1 MAGIGGHGTPPLQ
14 LKLACGH
21 PGRQPCL
28 DSLFG
33 ELLASVWHSEA
44 QSANSGSDTVA
55 TQQDHPALAEHQQ
68 LTERARQLLRVLV
81 EKYISEGQPVGSRT
95 LSRAAG
101 LELSAA
107 TIRNVMADLEDM
119 GLVVSPHTSAGRVPT
134 AKGFRF
140 FVDSLVSLKR
150 LEDYEIA
157 SLRSRLQGEGNGKE
171 LLESASLML
180 SDMTRMAGLVMIPR
194 RARFALRHVEF
205 LPLAERRI
213 LAILV
218 VNEREVQN
226 RVIHTERQYSE
237 SELQQAAN
245 YLNEHFV
252 GSDILAIR
260 DILAAEL
267 NETRDSMNRMML
279 TTIDIAK
286 SAFSPAADGDDFVL
300 SGQTRLM
307 GIDELGDVDKLRQ
320 LFEAF
325 QRKRQLLGLLDRCLQ
340 ADGMHIFIGEEAG
353 QSVFDDCSVV
363 TSTYAIDGEAVG
375 VLGVI
380 GPTRM
385 DYERVIPVVN
395 VTAKLL
401 GAALKSD

>member
-1 MAGIGGHGTPPLQ
+1 MEFHDLNTNSLRRDLVQVGSKELRDASGALVRHQAEADLGHG
-14 LKLACGH
+14 
-21 PGRQPCL
+21 PCRKHGL
-28 DSLFG
+28 RALSR
-33 ELLASVWHSEA
+33 VP
-44 QSANSGSDTVA
+44 
-55 TQQDHPALAEHQQ
+55 TQQAVHLAGRADPEP
-68 LTERARQLLRVLV
+68 LEGGVSFLAVERWSPDGF
-81 EKYISEGQPVGSRT
+81 E
-95 LSRAAG
+95 
-101 LELSAA
+101 EL
-107 TIRNVMADLEDM
+107 

-134 AKGFRF
+134 ARGFRF

-150 LEDYEIA
+150 MEVGEIEQ
-157 SLRSRLQGEGNGKE
+157 LRSRLIVDGDGKE
-171 LLESASLML
+171 LVENASRLL
-180 SDMTRMAGLVMIPR
+180 SDMTHMAGLVMVPR

-205 LPLAERRI
+205 LPIGEGRV

-226 RVIHTERQYSE
+226 RVIKTERQYSE

-252 GSDILAIR
+252 GRDVLAVR
-260 DILAAEL
+260 DALVAEL
-267 NETRDSMNRMML
+267 DETRDSMNRLML
-279 TTIDIAK
+279 TAIDVA
-286 SAFSPAADGDDFVL
+286 SAAFSPASDSDDYVI
-300 SGQTRLM
+300 SGETRLM
-307 GIDELGDVDKLRQ
+307 ALDELSDVAKLRQ

-353 QSVFDDCSVV
+353 QTVFDECSVV
-363 TSTYAIDGEAVG
+363 TSTYAIDGEPVG

-385 DYERVIPVVN
+385 DYERVIPVVD

-401 GAALKSD
+401 GAALKSG

>member
-1 MAGIGGHGTPPLQ
+1 
-14 LKLACGH
+14 
-21 PGRQPCL
+21 
-28 DSLFG
+28 
-33 ELLASVWHSEA
+33 
-44 QSANSGSDTVA
+44 
-55 TQQDHPALAEHQQ
+55 
-68 LTERARQLLRVLV
+68 LTERARQLLRALV
-81 EKYISEGQPVGSRT
+81 GKYISEGQPVGSRT

-134 AKGFRF
+134 ARGLRF

-150 LEDYEIA
+150 LEDHEIET
-157 SLRSRLQGEGNGKE
+157 LRSRLQVEGNAKN
-171 LLESASLML
+171 LLENASLML
-180 SDMTRMAGLVMIPR
+180 SDVTRMAGLVMVPR

-205 LPLAERRI
+205 LPLTEGRI

-218 VNEREVQN
+218 VNEHEVQN

-252 GSDILAIR
+252 GHDILAIR
-260 DILAAEL
+260 DTLVAEL
-267 NETRDSMNRMML
+267 SETRDSMNRMML
-279 TTIDIAK
+279 TTIDIAS
-286 SAFSPAADGDDFVL
+286 SAFRPAADGDDYVL

-353 QSVFDDCSVV
+353 QSVFDDCSMV
-363 TSTYAIDGEAVG
+363 TSTYAIDGEPVG

-385 DYERVIPVVN
+385 DYERVIPVVE